1 MICRY
6 VRGISGSLPAVL
18 LFLGLP
24 ASQAFRHIS
33 QILFHSRPSC
43 RGCGYDIDP
52 SAQHGQRRRQVSI
65 TPRSSYVSRT
75 LTNFSIPTRRELVK
89 NAARNPTASELKET
103 QKEAQAHRWST
114 CSVSN
119 APLRRPVVSDS
130 TGVLYNKDAIL
141 QYLLPA
147 EATTIDKDEYSKI
160 LQGRIKSLKDVVEV
174 LFETDADQKDP
185 GVRWICPVTSKEL
198 GPAVKAVYLV
208 PCGHAFSQEAIKEM
222 KSEQCLQCNQ
232 SYEAGNII
240 PILPIGKEESVFLD
254 NRMERLAAA
263 GLTHSLKKAPGSGK
277 KRKANGDVKSEVKI
291 EDAEPEKVMVAEAT
305 APSPVPRAATPQSGV
320 STPKVSHGIKDAAT
334 ASLTA
339 KVLEEEEAKKKR
351 RKMMGENETL
361 KSLFSK
367 SGGGPKHKDGDFMT
381 RGYSIPANARHQ

>member
-1 MICRY
+1 
-6 VRGISGSLPAVL
+6 VNSSSTPWATTAAGKQSSTVSKQSDVL
-18 LFLGLP
+18 T
-24 ASQAFRHIS
+24 H
-33 QILFHSRPSC
+33 
-43 RGCGYDIDP
+43 
-52 SAQHGQRRRQVSI
+52 
-65 TPRSSYVSRT
+65 
-75 LTNFSIPTRRELVK
+75 NSIPTRRELVK
-89 NAARNPTASELKET
+89 NAARNPTTSELKET
-103 QKEAQAHRWST
+103 QKEVLAHRWST

-119 APLRRPVVSDS
+119 LPLRHPVVSDS
-130 TGVLYNKDAIL
+130 AGVLYNKDTIL

-147 EATTIDKDEYSKI
+147 EATTIDKDEYAKI
-160 LQGRIKSLKDVVEV
+160 LQGRVKSLKDVVEV
-174 LFETDADQKDP
+174 LFETDKEHT
-185 GVRWICPVTSKEL
+185 GLGERWICPVTSKEL

-222 KSEQCLQCNQ
+222 KSEQCVQCNQ
-232 SYEAGNII
+232 SYEAENVI
-240 PILPIGKEESVFLD
+240 PILPLGKEESVFLE

-277 KRKANGDVKSEVKI
+277 KRKANGEVKADVNV
-291 EDAEPEKVMVAEAT
+291 ESAAPENPGPPVANV
-305 APSPVPRAATPQSGV
+305 PSPIPRSSTPQSGA
-320 STPKVSHGIKDAAT
+320 STPKASHGIKDAAT

-367 SGGGPKHKDGDFMT
+367 PGGGTRHKDGDFMT

>member
-1 MICRY
+1 M
-6 VRGISGSLPAVL
+6 
-18 LFLGLP
+18 
-24 ASQAFRHIS
+24 
-33 QILFHSRPSC
+33 
-43 RGCGYDIDP
+43 
-52 SAQHGQRRRQVSI
+52 
-65 TPRSSYVSRT
+65 
-75 LTNFSIPTRRELVK
+75 
-89 NAARNPTASELKET
+89 
-103 QKEAQAHRWST
+103 
-114 CSVSN
+114 
-119 APLRRPVVSDS
+119 
-130 TGVLYNKDAIL
+130 
-141 QYLLPA
+141 
-147 EATTIDKDEYSKI
+147 
-160 LQGRIKSLKDVVEV
+160 
-174 LFETDADQKDP
+174 
-185 GVRWICPVTSKEL
+185 CPVTSKEL

-232 SYEAGNII
+232 SYEARNVI
-240 PILPIGKEESVFLD
+240 PILPVGKEESVFLE

-277 KRKANGDVKSEVKI
+277 KRKANGDVNTEVKV
-291 EDAEPEKVMVAEAT
+291 ENVDEPENAVT
-305 APSPVPRAATPQSGV
+305 AVTGPLSLVPRSTTPLSGA
-320 STPKVSHGIKDAAT
+320 STPKASHGIKDAAT

>member
-1 MICRY
+1 
-6 VRGISGSLPAVL
+6 
-18 LFLGLP
+18 
-24 ASQAFRHIS
+24 
-33 QILFHSRPSC
+33 
-43 RGCGYDIDP
+43 
-52 SAQHGQRRRQVSI
+52 
-65 TPRSSYVSRT
+65 
-75 LTNFSIPTRRELVK
+75 
-89 NAARNPTASELKET
+89 
-103 QKEAQAHRWST
+103 
-114 CSVSN
+114 
-119 APLRRPVVSDS
+119 
-130 TGVLYNKDAIL
+130 VLYNKDAII

-147 EATTIDKDEYSKI
+147 EATSIDKDEYTKI

-174 LFETDADQKDP
+174 LFEVDAEHKGP
-185 GVRWICPVTSKEL
+185 GERWMCPVTSKEL

-222 KSEQCLQCNQ
+222 KSEQCLQCSQ
-232 SYEAGNII
+232 RYEADNVI
-240 PILPIGKEESVFLD
+240 PILPVGKEESVFLE

-277 KRKANGDVKSEVKI
+277 KRKANGDVKAEVKV
-291 EDAEPEKVMVAEAT
+291 EDTEPDKPAREVSS
-305 APSPVPRAATPQSGV
+305 APSPLPRSSTPQSGV
-320 STPKVSHGIKDAAT
+320 STPKASNGIKDAAT

-367 SGGGPKHKDGDFMT
+367 SGGGTKHKDGDFMT